1 MTEKEAV
8 DELKMDNER
17 CRMQCENSCSGIDNN
32 QCNCEDGIIEKM
44 IDELLAYREIGTIND
59 CRQSMQII
67 NVAER
72 EWLSKIIDE
81 WILYHKIGTVEEVR
95 NAVEK
100 QKAKKVLNRKI
111 VMTFHNTPYAIKGDC
126 PVCNCKELMAENADY
141 CSCCGQRMDWSGE
154 NE

>member
-59 CRQSMQII
+59 CQQSMQLI
-67 NVAER
+67 NAAER
-72 EWLSKIIDE
+72 EGLSKIIDE
-81 WILYHKIGTVEEVR
+81 WILYHKIGTVEEVQ
-95 NAVEK
+95 AAADK
-100 QKAKKVLNRKI
+100 QKAKI
-111 VMTFHNTPYAIKGDC
+111 PYYEGDGYDDDGNIIYDTWIC
-126 PVCNCKELMAENADY
+126 PNCGEHYEVDY
-141 CSCCGQRMDWSGE
+141 DDYAYCPKCGQEIDWRKDE
-154 NE
+154 